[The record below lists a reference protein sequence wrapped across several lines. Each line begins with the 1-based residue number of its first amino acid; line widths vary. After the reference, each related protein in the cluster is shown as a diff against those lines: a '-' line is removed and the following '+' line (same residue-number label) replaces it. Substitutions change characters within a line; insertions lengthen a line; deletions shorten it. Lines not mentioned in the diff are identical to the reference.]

1 LEIALAAD
9 TVLEI
14 IAQGAWNGGRLVD
27 NAIYENKGMTFK
39 GGIPVNHKTIEERIG
54 VRTRV
59 AAAEDERIGVLAF
72 EDLLRN
78 TDIDPARIRLVI
90 GATNIGDDKFDSGP
104 LIRHPFK
111 LVESYCPD
119 ALALDLYAGCP
130 GFNASV
136 EMVFMLSLAG
146 ILQPGDLSIIVGAE
160 NVHRAKVFAPQDT
173 ANIIFGDDALAT
185 ALETKS
191 AASQAGNDCLSA
203 RVKFNAGENFAR
215 GIAKELAKIKS
226 PDKIDGIIVD
236 NQLGK
241 LEHRVPA
248 SAARVQHHLVEQIH
262 PKEAANGTFKR
273 FRSASAFYDQHV
285 NSFAFDIMTPEK
297 KPDTVAMIA
306 NAYVN
311 SGKYKVIAAAYIAPD
326 LEVVLSVHEG
336 KRRPYHRPR
345 WGIVDCLTRTHGC
358 FAPYIEVLPFTVRQ
372 DIFGKMDGKGVFLY
386 ATRSAKR
393 HLNELLSAN
402 NLTID
407 DIDLL
412 YEHQANFA
420 MIPLTL
426 EQILADGHRH
436 LNRAVSDVLAN
447 KMVTNIHLRGN
458 CSVVCMQRLPYDLQR
473 NVLRPDKIQGYDVN
487 QKLENLKR
495 AKTIL
500 YDSIGAGM
508 TRSSFLLK
516 KKWDADG
523 NRPQTRLRSGEL
535 RRGKHHTD

>member
-1 LEIALAAD
+1 MKIDLVPD

-27 NAIYENKGMTFK
+27 NSIYENKGMTFK

-72 EDLLRN
+72 EDLLQSS
-78 TDIDPARIRLVI
+78 DIDPARIRLVI
-90 GATNIGDDKFDSGP
+90 GATNIGEDKLDPGP

-119 ALALDLYAGCP
+119 ALVLDLYAGCP

-146 ILQPGDLSIIVGAE
+146 ILQSGDLSIIVGAE
-160 NVHRAKVFAPQDT
+160 NLHRAKVFAPDDT

-185 ALETKS
+185 ALETQS
-191 AASQAGNDCLSA
+191 FAAAAGPDCLSTS
-203 RVKFNAGENFAR
+203 VKFNAGDDFAR
-215 GIAKELAKIKS
+215 GIAGALAKIKS
-226 PDKIDGIIVD
+226 PDKIDGIIID

-262 PKEAANGTFKR
+262 PKEVAKGTFKR
-273 FRSASAFYDQHV
+273 FRNAAAFYDQHV
-285 NSFAFDIMTPEK
+285 NCFAFDIMTPGK
-297 KPDTVAMIA
+297 RPDTVAMIA

-311 SGKYKVIAAAYIAPD
+311 SGKYKTIASAYLAPD
-326 LEVVLSVHEG
+326 HDVVLSVHESRG
-336 KRRPYHRPR
+336 RSYLRPR
-345 WGIVDCLTRTHGC
+345 WGIVDSLTRTHGC
-358 FAPYIEVLPFTVRQ
+358 FAPYIEVLPFTIRE
-372 DIFGKMDGKGVFLY
+372 DMFGKIDGKGVFLY

-402 NLTID
+402 NLTLD
-407 DIDLL
+407 HIDLL

-420 MIPLTL
+420 MIPLTI
-426 EQILADGHRH
+426 EQILKDGHMD
-436 LNRAVSDVLAN
+436 LNRAVSAVIAN
-447 KMVTNIHLRGN
+447 KMVTNIHMRGN

-473 NVLRPDKIQGYDVN
+473 NVLLPDEIQGYDVN
-487 QKLENLKR
+487 QNLENLKR

-508 TRSSFLLK
+508 TRSSFLVR
-516 KKWDADG
+516 KKWDTGG
-523 NRPQTRLRSGEL
+523 N
-535 RRGKHHTD
+535 